1 MITDN
6 ELVIRSGFLQFSKRY
21 ESNVYGKQ
29 FIKYHR
35 IQVSYHLHDSALFY
49 IPLTK
54 KIIYHQSQLSHHT
67 AVVE

>member
-35 IQVSYHLHDSALFY
+35 IQVSYHLHDYCGITNRILGVGE
-49 IPLTK
+49 
-54 KIIYHQSQLSHHT
+54 Q
-67 AVVE
+67 